1 METRNTNPTAEIGVE
16 SQAQPLRLSGM
27 AAPDLECE
35 LSMEIE
41 QVRTKE
47 SRGRVPG
54 GSAVKLVRQKELR
67 VILIL
72 MKANQRL
79 GEHRA
84 EGRISIQTIAGRIC
98 VHLQGRKID
107 LPAGRFLALQR
118 GQHHDVESP
127 EESAFLLIITWP
139 AEKRDR
145 ECPARSLFSRDFSR
159 PKLPAPT
166 HH

>member
-1 METRNTNPTAEIGVE
+1 METRNTKSTAEIGVE

-27 AAPDLECE
+27 AAPELEFD

-41 QVRTKE
+41 QLRTKE

-54 GSAVKLVRQKELR
+54 RSSVTLVRQQDLR

-98 VHLQGRKID
+98 VHLQGRTID
-107 LPAGRFLALQR
+107 LAAGRLLALQR
-118 GQHHDVESP
+118 GQHHAVKSL
-127 EESAFLLIITWP
+127 EEGAFLLTFTWP
-139 AEKRDR
+139 AERWAGIY
-145 ECPARSLFSRDFSR
+145 PADFSAR
-159 PKLPAPT
+159 EILPGIT
-166 HH
+166 RR